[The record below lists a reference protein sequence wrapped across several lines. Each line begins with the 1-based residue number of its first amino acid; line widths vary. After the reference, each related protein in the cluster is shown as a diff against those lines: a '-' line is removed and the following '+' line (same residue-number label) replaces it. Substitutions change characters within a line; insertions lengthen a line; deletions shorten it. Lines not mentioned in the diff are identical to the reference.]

1 MNTPAGEEPRVPDMA
16 PQGSQET
23 ARLVPVQ
30 AREPDPPTAAA
41 PPHQPPLGT
50 RPAGGPSRRWL
61 PVVIAVV
68 VMVVAAVAA
77 VLVLTVFSS
86 SSGDDQAAAYKD
98 KIVTVMTPVI
108 AANKSLSSSLQTLHG
123 TRPTPA
129 RRRASVAQSATL
141 TARGGLAALTVPSG
155 SEQLATNARGTLTRE
170 AAYLAAVSAA
180 LSDPASASAS
190 QTQTLAG
197 NLTGALDVIAP
208 AQQDWSQSVTGA
220 DNLTSWAPKAAAAVK
235 RKKAA
240 AARKG
245 TRAGRNGAAP
255 APAPAPAS
263 APRSPAAPA
272 GGTDCGGGTHAGPNT
287 SCSFAQNVRDAYN
300 NAPGS
305 TASVQVFSPV
315 TNQTYTMSC
324 GPAGSGV
331 TCSGANNA
339 SVTWGR

>member
-1 MNTPAGEEPRVPDMA
+1 MNTPAGEEPRVPDTA

-23 ARLVPVQ
+23 TRLVPVQ

-41 PPHQPPLGT
+41 PPPPTPPQGAA
-50 RPAGGPSRRWL
+50 PASGPSRRWL

-68 VMVVAAVAA
+68 VVVVGAVAA

-108 AANKSLSSSLQTLHG
+108 AANKSLSSSLQTVHG

-208 AQQDWSQSVTGA
+208 AQQDWAQSVTGA
-220 DNLTSWAPKAAAAVK
+220 DNLTSWAPKAAAAIK

-240 AARKG
+240 AARKDK
-245 TRAGRNGAAP
+245 RAERKGAAP
-255 APAPAPAS
+255 APAPS
-263 APRSPAAPA
+263 PRSPATPA

-287 SCSFAQNVRDAYN
+287 SCSFAQNVRDAYD

-315 TNQTYTMSC
+315 TNQTYSMSC
-324 GPAGSGV
+324 APAGSGV

>member
-23 ARLVPVQ
+23 TRLVQ
-30 AREPDPPTAAA
+30 MRARESDPPTAAA
-41 PPHQPPLGT
+41 PPPPPPLGVP
-50 RPAGGPSRRWL
+50 PASGPAHRWL
-61 PVVIAVV
+61 PVAIAVV
-68 VMVVAAVAA
+68 VVVVGAVAA
-77 VLVLTVFSS
+77 ALVLTVFSS

-98 KIVTVMTPVI
+98 KITTVMTPVI
-108 AANKSLSSSLQTLHG
+108 TANTRLSSSLETLRGIH
-123 TRPTPA
+123 PTLA
-129 RRRASVAQSATL
+129 RRRARVAQSATL

-170 AAYLAAVSAA
+170 AAYNAAVSAA
-180 LSDPASASAS
+180 LADPASGSAS

-220 DNLTSWAPKAAAAVK
+220 DNLTSWAHKAAAALKKERGK
-235 RKKAA
+235 RAA
-240 AARKG
+240 PKSNTPPAR
-245 TRAGRNGAAP
+245 P
-255 APAPAPAS
+255 APAPATPS
-263 APRSPAAPA
+263 

-287 SCSFAQNVRDAYN
+287 SCSFAQNVRDAYD

-324 GPAGSGV
+324 APAGTGV